1 MIGDLRIRVQV
12 LGLREH
18 GLGIWGLAGFRI
30 DPFRG
35 YVGDM

>member
-1 MIGDLRIRVQV
+1 MIRDLGIRVQV
-12 LGLREH
+12 LGLRDH

-30 DPFRG
+30 VPFWG